1 MHRPP
6 HIVYQ
11 GGLNARTL
19 TNMKRKREVI
29 HILENHSKTPKG
41 RAARARKTAK
51 MDGVS
56 LTADC
61 AWVPTQD
68 DNWVFGPDP
77 LYDNIYQC
85 VPQVLLGREVLL
97 RANIDIYHNTY
108 TNK

>member
-1 MHRPP
+1 
-6 HIVYQ
+6 
-11 GGLNARTL
+11 
-19 TNMKRKREVI
+19 MKRKREVV
-29 HILENHSKTPKG
+29 HILENHPNTPKG

-61 AWVPTQD
+61 AWVPTHD
-68 DNWVFGPDP
+68 ENWVFGPHP

-85 VPQVLLGREVLL
+85 VPQVLLAREVLL
-97 RANIDIYHNTY
+97 RAIIDIYPNTY

>member
-1 MHRPP
+1 
-6 HIVYQ
+6 
-11 GGLNARTL
+11 
-19 TNMKRKREVI
+19 MKRKREVV
-29 HILENHSKTPKG
+29 HILENHPMTPKG

-61 AWVPTQD
+61 PWVPTND
-68 DNWVFGPDP
+68 ENWVFGPHL

-97 RANIDIYHNTY
+97 RAMIHIYPKLRT
-108 TNK
+108 